1 MSNPKDIGKKLM
13 SLKGFAYEAKILSI
27 YSQSFRDLYRVY
39 ANHWAITSN
48 TRCLVD
54 VDHEESK
61 KITGFKNAW
70 RNMVDGK
77 IYKQNNDNF
86 LKAWN
91 KLKSSG
97 AETELGNGH
106 YLIVSIF
113 LYKETLEHLMEYI
126 KMDRPFGKDFLMYCA
141 TWLETNA

>member
-1 MSNPKDIGKKLM
+1 M
-13 SLKGFAYEAKILSI
+13 
-27 YSQSFRDLYRVY
+27 
-39 ANHWAITSN
+39 T
-48 TRCLVD
+48 D
-54 VDHEESK
+54 VDIESNK
-61 KITGFKNAW
+61 KIGFGKFAGFKNEW
-70 RNMVDGK
+70 RHIVDGK

-97 AETELGNGH
+97 AEIELGNGH

-126 KMDRPFGKDFLMYCA
+126 KMDRPFDKDFLMYCA